1 MVCCALIACKKY
13 SVDFS
18 YSPTAPRAGEAVQF
32 SNLSSL
38 GEEWAWSFGDG
49 ASSTIKSPT
58 HTFKQPGTYRVVL
71 KVDKK
76 ASCTKTKEITI
87 YDTIPTYS
95 CEDSVLCG
103 YKDFMF
109 RALVYNP
116 GNYTVAYEWRVNDSV
131 VGDASTLTMCFTQ
144 PEESL
149 RLSLKVTMP
158 DKETISEKTWRIY
171 DRETN
176 SVLLRT
182 NGGDYRQRIF
192 GDRAEA
198 ALLDASATELL
209 DEEIDT
215 AQLYNGHLFTLS
227 DVRSVFPDI
236 LGFKI
241 ASRKIYYRLD
251 GLWVANIDGSNPVQ
265 IDAEE
270 CSAMTLDT
278 KDSRIYWANADG
290 VWYMPFV
297 GSDNNQFVTVPE
309 QLNEMTDVT
318 KIAADAVLR

>member
-95 CEDSVLCG
+95 CEDSVLCV
-103 YKDFMF
+103 YKDFLF

-116 GNYTVAYEWRVNDSV
+116 YNYTVAYEWRVNDSV

-158 DKETISEKTWRIY
+158 DKETVSEKIWRIY

-215 AQLYNGHLFTLS
+215 AQLYNGRLFTLS
-227 DVRSVFPDI
+227 DVRSVLPDI

-297 GSDNNQFVTVPE
+297 GSDNNKFVTVPE